1 MAAVERATAIYSDD
15 EDIRKLTE
23 PRMQVIGI
31 EDLPLPPE
39 TPQADMFWQFDTSSA
54 GPEGV
59 SGYTEGR

>member
-1 MAAVERATAIYSDD
+1 
-15 EDIRKLTE
+15 
-23 PRMQVIGI
+23 MQVIGI